1 MTSEDNIESVIVQT
15 SGRAIA
21 PFILIYG
28 LYITLFGTQ
37 TPGGGFQGGVLLAS
51 GVILVLVTHGRKEV
65 ERLSKNI
72 SWFETFGAFAF
83 LLVGLAGIIF
93 GGVFLTNLV
102 PGLPI
107 MLPLLDLIIAL
118 KVFAGLV
125 ALFIYF
131 FGLGVTTR

>member
-1 MTSEDNIESVIVQT
+1 MTSEKPIESAIVQT
-15 SGRAIA
+15 SGRALA

-28 LYITLFGTQ
+28 LYITLFGTR

-51 GVILVLVTHGRKEV
+51 GVILVLVTHGREEV
-65 ERLSKNI
+65 ERLSRNI
-72 SWFETFGAFAF
+72 SWFETFGAFVF

-93 GGVFLTNLV
+93 GGVFLTNLA
-102 PGLPI
+102 PGSPV
-107 MLPLLDLIIAL
+107 MLTLLDLIIAL

-131 FGLGVTTR
+131 FGLGVGS